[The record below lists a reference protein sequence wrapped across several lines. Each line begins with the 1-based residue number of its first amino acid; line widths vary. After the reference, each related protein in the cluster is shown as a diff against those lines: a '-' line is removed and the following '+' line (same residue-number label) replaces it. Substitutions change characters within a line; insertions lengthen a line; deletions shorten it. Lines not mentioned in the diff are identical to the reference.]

1 MFRKNKVIAPGSIKI
16 SHEYYRVPYLM
27 IKIKLEAIWQ
37 KISLPKSLL
46 NVMNYAEI
54 RSACNAVSERTHD
67 IESMH
72 SC

>member
-16 SHEYYRVPYLM
+16 SQEYYRVPYLM

-46 NVMNYAEI
+46 NGHLLSLSSLGLSRANGHY
-54 RSACNAVSERTHD
+54 
-67 IESMH
+67 
-72 SC
+72 